1 MATTINDISDLARI
15 LEEHPEWA
23 ETLRSLLL
31 TREAAGLPERIDRF
45 IAAQEATNTRI
56 DQFIAEQQE
65 FNVRIDRFIEEQ
77 RELNAQLKEFIREQQ
92 IINRRAEQ
100 RFGRLM
106 GESLEYRLH
115 GKIDPLLCQKLDLRR
130 PVVLKSRMVQMD
142 AGLYDRLDQAEDAG
156 AITEYQSLQLRQVD
170 FIVKAQR
177 RADRATVH
185 LAVEVSRT
193 VNEHDIERARA
204 RADTLA
210 AVTGTDGLA
219 VVVGSFIEDYQERQ
233 ARDLTVA
240 LIREEEPED

>member
-1 MATTINDISDLARI
+1 MDTTVNEIKEFVRELQI
-15 LEEHPEWA
+15 LN
-23 ETLRSLLL
+23 R
-31 TREAAGLPERIDRF
+31 G
-45 IAAQEATNTRI
+45 
-56 DQFIAEQQE
+56 AEQQ
-65 FNVRIDRFIEEQ
+65 VR
-77 RELNAQLKEFIREQQ
+77 LLKR
-92 IINRRAEQ
+92 
-100 RFGRLM
+100 
-106 GESLEYRLH
+106 ESLEYRLH

-130 PVVLKSRMVQMD
+130 PVVLKSRLVQMD
-142 AGLYDRLDQAEDAG
+142 AGLYDRLDLAEESG

-177 RADRATVH
+177 KADRATVH

-210 AVTGTDGLA
+210 AVTGTEGLA

-240 LIREEEPED
+240 LIREEEPKD